1 MRAVFYAAPCNIPST
16 LAGVYF
22 IVFFLAFKISP
33 LVLCL
38 EWQDK
43 GNKLRLIN
51 ERVGSFSYVYLYGSV
66 GESAVIRVMHFV
78 SVSAPSPFFSPL
90 DLVVSCID
98 ICHHVTVLLKLL
110 ILFA

>member
-1 MRAVFYAAPCNIPST
+1 M
-16 LAGVYF
+16 YF
-22 IVFFLAFKISP
+22 IVFLLAFKINP

-43 GNKLRLIN
+43 HNKLCLIN
-51 ERVGSFSYVYLYGSV
+51 ERVGRFSYVYLYGSV

-78 SVSAPSPFFSPL
+78 SVSALSPFFFPSL
-90 DLVVSCID
+90 DLVVSCFD
-98 ICHHVTVLLKLL
+98 IFHHVTVLLKLL